1 MFRADLLGVG
11 LHGVGAVP
19 GDVLESHGGRQREL
33 GVGERRGHDGRDV
46 RQQVGVDLPSLSSS
60 S

>member
-46 RQQVGVDLPSLSSS
+46 RQQVGVDLSS
-60 S
+60 